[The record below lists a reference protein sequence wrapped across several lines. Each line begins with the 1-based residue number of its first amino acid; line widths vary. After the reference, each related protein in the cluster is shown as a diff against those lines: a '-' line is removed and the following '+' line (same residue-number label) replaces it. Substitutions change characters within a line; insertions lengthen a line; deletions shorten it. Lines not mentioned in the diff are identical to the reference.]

1 MNRTHIRLRQRSG
14 ELILGK
20 EYLLFTSQQKE
31 KPFRLLE
38 GEKQQSVPAKSH
50 ILCFGSILTTK
61 CECKLFPGVNLVK
74 LLQV

>member
-1 MNRTHIRLRQRSG
+1 MNRTHIQLRQS
-14 ELILGK
+14 LAS
-20 EYLLFTSQQKE
+20 LLLVKNIWCLHRNKKE

-38 GEKQQSVPAKSH
+38 GEKQQSERAKSH

-61 CECKLFPGVNLVK
+61 CECKLFPGVSLVK